1 MSVAMTEEQ
10 FAQLLQTI
18 GTRAAADPPAPQE
31 RGGDRRTI
39 PLKGFAR
46 MTKFAKGEENWKEW
60 NFDFY
65 VILGSVCPD
74 LATILKVLESI
85 IEETGMQKVRDLDRD
100 RADRVGLEKLAREL
114 YEVLFLTTEGEAKM
128 MIRNIADQDG
138 ILAWHRLYRHYNRRT
153 LARVLRIHRE
163 AMHPKSPR
171 SLENLISDVV
181 EWEDKWARMAKE
193 YPAVPVLWKMAA
205 LMELCPND
213 VQDMVYQTIDDVHED
228 YEKLKQ
234 KILSWVSN
242 KTNRDG
248 PVPMPMEIGEV
259 YREGMNVDA
268 ISSQSQCYNCGGWGH
283 ASRECPSQKGV
294 KVKGKGKSKDQTKG
308 KGKGYQNYFQGYQVY
323 QASSTND
330 YKGKGGYQNDSSGT
344 GQGYQ
349 GQCHKCGKVG
359 HKAAECRSSGWNVHA
374 VEEEEC
380 KEEQPGWEE
389 PAEVDVGTVWSVG
402 HIDVLSTTKEE
413 EKGDKFSITLD
424 SGAGAS
430 CWPVSLMKEVE
441 MKPKQPGIRFRAAN
455 GEELKYF
462 GRKRIG
468 FRPVGEKSGNN
479 ECNVEFHVTNATK
492 PLASALAVVNAN
504 NRVVLT
510 KEPGGSFIENIATK
524 KIKLKEVGGTFVFDV
539 ESERRSGSSGFK
551 RRA

>member
-10 FAQLLQTI
+10 FTQLMQMF
-18 GTRAAADPPAPQE
+18 GTRAAAEIPVPPE
-31 RGGDRRTI
+31 RADRRTI
-39 PLKGFAR
+39 PLKDFVR

-65 VILGSVCPD
+65 VILGSLSPELVEN
-74 LATILKVLESI
+74 LKVLESI
-85 IEETGMQKVRDLDRD
+85 LEETGMGKVRAMDPE
-100 RADRVGLEKLAREL
+100 RADRMRLEKLAREL
-114 YEVLFLTTEGEAKM
+114 YEVLVLTTEGEAKM
-128 MIRNIADQDG
+128 MIRNISDQDG

-163 AMHPKSPR
+163 AMHPKSSR
-171 SLENLISDVV
+171 NVENLISDIV
-181 EWEDKWARMAKE
+181 EWEDRWERMAKE

-234 KILSWVSN
+234 KIVSWVSN
-242 KTNRDG
+242 KVNRDG
-248 PVPMPMEIGEV
+248 AVPMEIGEV
-259 YREGMNVDA
+259 DEEANVDA
-268 ISSQSQCYNCGGWGH
+268 ISSQAQCYNCGGWGH
-283 ASRECPSQKGV
+283 AARECPSQKGV
-294 KVKGKGKSKDQTKG
+294 KGKGKGKDKGYAKG
-308 KGKGYQNYFQGYQVY
+308 KGKGYQDYSQGYQNY
-323 QASSTND
+323 QSND
-330 YKGKGGYQNDSSGT
+330 YKGKGGYSTGT

-349 GQCHKCGKVG
+349 GKCHKCGKVG
-359 HKAAECRSSGWNVHA
+359 HKAAECRSSGWNVQA
-374 VEEEEC
+374 VEEEEN
-380 KEEQPGWEE
+380 KEEQPAWEE
-389 PAEVDVGTVWSVG
+389 QTEWKEQAEVSVATVWSVG
-402 HIDVLSTTKEE
+402 HIDVLATSSEREE
-413 EKGDKFSITLD
+413 DKFSITLD

-430 CWPVSLMKEVE
+430 CWPVGMMQDVE
-441 MKPKQPGIRFRAAN
+441 MKPKQPGIKFRAAN

-468 FRPVGEKSGNN
+468 FRPAGEKSGKNG
-479 ECNVEFHVTNATK
+479 CNMEFHVTNTTK
-492 PLASALAVVNAN
+492 PLASAMAVVNAG

-510 KEPGGSFIENIATK
+510 KEPGGSFIENIATRR

-539 ESERRSGSSGFK
+539 EGEKRVGSSGFQ

>member
-10 FAQLLQTI
+10 FTQLLQTI
-18 GTRAAADPPAPQE
+18 GARAAAEVPVPPG
-31 RGGDRRTI
+31 RGDRRTI
-39 PLKGFAR
+39 PLKDFAR

-65 VILGSVCPD
+65 VILGSVSPE
-74 LATILKVLESI
+74 LVENLKVLESI
-85 IEETGMQKVRDLDRD
+85 LEETGMGKVRALDPA
-100 RADRVGLEKLAREL
+100 RADRMNLEKLAREL
-114 YEVLFLTTEGEAKM
+114 YEVLVLTTEGEAKM

-163 AMHPKSPR
+163 AMHPKSSR
-171 SLENLISDVV
+171 SVENLISDIV
-181 EWEDKWARMAKE
+181 EWEDRWEKMAKE

-234 KILSWVSN
+234 KIVSWTSN
-242 KTNRDG
+242 KVTRDG
-248 PVPMPMEIGEV
+248 SVPMEIGEV
-259 YREGMNVDA
+259 DPEEANVDA
-268 ISSQSQCYNCGGWGH
+268 ISSHSQCYNCGGWGH

-294 KVKGKGKSKDQTKG
+294 KGKGKGKDQSQTKG
-308 KGKGYQNYFQGYQVY
+308 KGKGYQDYSQGYQNY
-323 QASSTND
+323 QST
-330 YKGKGGYQNDSSGT
+330 KGKSKGYQEYSSG

-349 GQCHKCGKVG
+349 GKCHKCGKVG
-359 HKAAECRSSGWNVHA
+359 HKAAECRSPGWNVQA
-374 VEEEEC
+374 VEEQEEN
-380 KEEQPGWEE
+380 KEEQSGGWTEQNE
-389 PAEVDVGTVWSVG
+389 WKEQTEVNVATVWSVG
-402 HIDVLSTTKEE
+402 QIDVLATTSEKEE
-413 EKGDKFSITLD
+413 DKFSITLD

-430 CWPVSLMKEVE
+430 CWPVGMMQDVE
-441 MKPKQPGIRFRAAN
+441 MEPKQPGIKFRAAN

-462 GRKRIG
+462 GRKSIG
-468 FRPVGEKSGNN
+468 FRPVGAELGKN
-479 ECNVEFHVTNATK
+479 ECNMKFHVTNTTK
-492 PLASALAVVNAN
+492 PLASAMAVVNAG

-510 KEPGGSFIENIATK
+510 KEPGGSHIENIVTK
-524 KIKLKEVGGTFVFDV
+524 RRIKLKEVGGTFVFDV
-539 ESERRSGSSGFK
+539 EGGRKVGSSGFK

>member
-10 FAQLLQTI
+10 FAHLMETI
-18 GTRAAADPPAPQE
+18 GTRVAAGVPVPPE

-39 PLKGFAR
+39 PLKDFAR
-46 MTKFAKGEENWKEW
+46 MTKFARGEENWKEW

-74 LATILKVLESI
+74 LVTNLKVLEAI
-85 IEETGMQKVRDLDRD
+85 TEETGMQKVRLMDPE
-100 RADRVGLEKLAREL
+100 RADRMGLERLAREL
-114 YEVLFLTTEGEAKM
+114 YEVLVLTTEGEAKK
-128 MIRNIADQDG
+128 MIRNISDQDG

-163 AMHPKSPR
+163 AMHPKSSR
-171 SLENLISDVV
+171 SIENLISDIV
-181 EWEDKWARMAKE
+181 EWEDKWARMEKE
-193 YPAVPVLWKMAA
+193 YPTVPVLWKMAA

-248 PVPMPMEIGEV
+248 PVPMEIGEV
-259 YREGMNVDA
+259 GHEETNVDA

-283 ASRECPSQKGV
+283 ASRECPSQRDVKG
-294 KVKGKGKSKDQTKG
+294 KGKGKSKGQAKG
-308 KGKGYQNYFQGYQVY
+308 KGKGQSNYSQNYQ
-323 QASSTND
+323 TND
-330 YKGKGGYQNDSSGT
+330 YKSKGGYQDYSTGT

-349 GQCHKCGKVG
+349 GKCHKCGKVG
-359 HKAAECRSSGWNVHA
+359 HKAAECRSSGWNVNA
-374 VEEEEC
+374 VEEEVD
-380 KEEQPGWEE
+380 KEEKPGWEE
-389 PAEVDVGTVWSVG
+389 PTEVDVGTVWSIG
-402 HIDVLSTTKEE
+402 HVDVLATSSEKEKE
-413 EKGDKFSITLD
+413 DKFSITLD

-430 CWPVSLMKEVE
+430 CWPVSLMPEVE

-468 FRPVGEKSGNN
+468 FRPVGERLGKS
-479 ECNVEFHVTNATK
+479 ECSMEFHVTNTTK
-492 PLASALAVVNAN
+492 PLASALAVVNAG

-524 KIKLKEVGGTFVFDV
+524 KRIKLKEVGGTFVFDV
-539 ESERRSGSSGFK
+539 ESEKRSESSGFK